1 MKLLKK
7 LSILSGTQY
16 QIDNINNFGGI
27 EHGGSWFVV
36 SHVWK
41 FISNQQVFLRHNTD
55 FCRVTP
61 RLYIAL
67 ELISP
72 VSQAKDELGS
82 ARQTSSLVHTTL
94 REFVNRR
101 FILKTHQCLPSTTL
115 TTLEELTTKKTAGH
129 FGVAFEGRTGREITH
144 PSQSRWIEILPIWR
158 AFSKS
163 SVLAWRISV
172 DVWPNCRNE
181 DAFSNFFFCESRT
194 LEACSLNS

>member
-27 EHGGSWFVV
+27 EHGGIWFVV

-72 VSQAKDELGS
+72 VSRAKDELGS

-101 FILKTHQCLPSTTL
+101 FILKTHQML
-115 TTLEELTTKKTAGH
+115 TVHNIDYTRGIDNEKNRRSFWSCVWGKNWQGNHT
-129 FGVAFEGRTGREITH
+129 
-144 PSQSRWIEILPIWR
+144 S
-158 AFSKS
+158 FSKPVDRNS
-163 SVLAWRISV
+163 SDLKSV
-172 DVWPNCRNE
+172 FEKLR
-181 DAFSNFFFCESRT
+181 SRVT
-194 LEACSLNS
+194 D